1 MRYASRLAIPAALLV
16 FAIGCQRAPEQMS
29 KLAVVPVEAI
39 PKVAVVQPERKTV
52 RLAIRRPGYDVQPY
66 QSTAIHSRISGLVG
80 KWSVDIGDHVKKNDV
95 MAELSV
101 PDLDVEVLQKD
112 AAVLQAE
119 AEIGQAKAAV
129 ARAQAELDRAKSQ
142 YDRMTKAGRGGVIG
156 KEDVDETRFGFEAAK
171 AGLAK
176 AEADVRVDEARLEV
190 ARKTRDYAAT
200 QVGFAKI
207 VAPFDGVVSQR
218 NLNDGDLV
226 QPGMNR
232 SAKPL
237 FVVDQVDRMRVVVN
251 VPESEAAWV
260 RDGSEAVVR
269 GQGIGGREL
278 KGTVTRNAG
287 SLNPA
292 TRTLRIEIQLPNPD
306 AVLLPGMYVE
316 VTIAAERPSVWS
328 LPKNAIAIE
337 QDRTVG
343 YRVVDGKTVRTPLQ
357 VGLRGDSLVEVL
369 KKQAVPASADADG
382 AWQDL
387 DGTETFVAVVGPET
401 KDGRLVGV
409 TADQKK

>member
-1 MRYASRLAIPAALLV
+1 LERAIPAFLIVAL
-16 FAIGCQRAPEQMS
+16 GCQRPSDELPKIAMAPTESLPKM
-29 KLAVVPVEAI
+29 AI
-39 PKVAVVQPERKTV
+39 VHPERKTV

-66 QSTAIHSRISGLVG
+66 QSTAIYSRISGLVG
-80 KWSVDIGDHVKKNDV
+80 KWTVDIGDRVKKNDV
-95 MAELSV
+95 MATLSV
-101 PDLDVEVLQKD
+101 PDLDVEVLQKN
-112 AAVLQAE
+112 AAMLQAD

-129 ARAQAELDRAKSQ
+129 VRAQAELDRAKSQ
-142 YDRMTKAGRGGVIG
+142 YDRMTKAGKGGVIG

-176 AEADVRVDEARLEV
+176 AEADVRVAEARLEV
-190 ARKTRDYAAT
+190 ARKARDYAAT

-237 FVVDQVDRMRVVVN
+237 FVVDQVDRMRIVVN
-251 VPESEAAWV
+251 IPESEAAWV
-260 RDGSEAVVR
+260 RDGSQAVVR
-269 GQGIGGREL
+269 GQGLGGREL

-306 AVLLPGMYVE
+306 AALLPGMYVE
-316 VTIAAERPSVWS
+316 VTIAAERRDVWALPTSALAADLNPS
-328 LPKNAIAIE
+328 I
-337 QDRTVG
+337 G
-343 YRVVDGKTVRTPLQ
+343 YRIVDGKTVRTPLRI
-357 VGLRGDSLVEVL
+357 GLRGDGLVEVL
-369 KKQAVPASADADG
+369 KEQAAPASSDADG

-387 DGTETFVAVVGPET
+387 DGTETFVAVVGPQT
-401 KDGRLVGV
+401 KVGQAV
-409 TADQKK
+409 SAAADQKK